1 MILSLQLLYST
12 TCATTLL
19 NYLCKNEV
27 NYLSSL
33 SLLIERTI
41 WLIAIIITIGL
52 LLASFDRASC
62 YSKCDLNDPL
72 LADH

>member
-1 MILSLQLLYST
+1 LHDSIT
-12 TCATTLL
+12 PTTLL

-41 WLIAIIITIGL
+41 WLIAIIITID
-52 LLASFDRASC
+52 S
-62 YSKCDLNDPL
+62 
-72 LADH
+72 